1 MGGGPWAAA
10 APPRLAER
18 VAESA
23 AFLRD
28 RGFADAPVGMVLGTG
43 LGDLGPAFEPRV
55 EVPFG
60 DIPHVPPA
68 TAVGHAGRLAAG
80 EFAGVPVHVLQGR
93 LHMYEGLPLSDVA
106 FPVRLLRALGAGT
119 LVLTNAAGGLDPVFR
134 AGDLMLIDDHL
145 NLMGDNPLR
154 GPNDDRLGPR
164 FPDLSE
170 PYDRRLAA
178 AAEAAALAEGLRLHR
193 GVYAAVCGP
202 ALETRAEYR
211 FLRAAGADAVG
222 MSTVPEAIVANHAG
236 MRVLAVAVITDL
248 CLPDALEAVDV
259 AEILRVAGE
268 AGPRL
273 VRLLERTLSGA
284 FGGSPSGDAADGF
297 AGVRSSTRAAPAARD
312 S

>member
-10 APPRLAER
+10 APPRLAAR

-23 AFLRD
+23 AFLRQ
-28 RGFADAPVGMVLGTG
+28 RGFAEAPLAMVLGTG
-43 LGDLGPAFEPRV
+43 LGGLGRAFRPRL
-55 EVPFG
+55 EIPF
-60 DIPHVPPA
+60 DEIPHVPRA
-68 TAVGHAGRLAAG
+68 TALGHAGRLAAG
-80 EFAGVPVHVLQGR
+80 EFAGLPVHVLQGR

-106 FPVRLLRALGAGT
+106 FPVRLLRALGART
-119 LVLTNAAGGLDPVFR
+119 LVLTNAAGGLHPLHR
-134 AGDLMLIDDHL
+134 AGDLMLLDDHL

-154 GPNDDRLGPR
+154 GPNDDALGPR

-202 ALETRAEYR
+202 SLETRAEYR
-211 FLRAAGADAVG
+211 FLRTAGADAVG

-236 MRVLAVAVITDL
+236 MRVLAIAVITDV
-248 CLPDALEAVDV
+248 CLPDALEPVDV
-259 AEILRVAGE
+259 AEILRVADE

-273 VRLLERTLSGA
+273 ARLLERTLRDA
-284 FGGSPSGDAADGF
+284 FQAGS
-297 AGVRSSTRAAPAARD
+297 
-312 S
+312 